1 MLSDRVQK
9 KMTNY
14 AEICGGKMQNLMR
27 QLCRKKKTLDYAE
40 ISTVNKTDNKLT
52 RLATAPNNRET
63 KSNSKFQLQ

>member
-1 MLSDRVQK
+1 MLPDRVQK

-14 AEICGGKMQNLMR
+14 AEICGGKMQKMR
-27 QLCRKKKTLDYAE
+27 QLCRKKTLDYAE

-63 KSNSKFQLQ
+63 KSNSKSQLQ